1 MLFDLEVVKILIREI
16 CELTGKTRREIEAM
30 LKSDDVIELNLTER

>member
-1 MLFDLEVVKILIREI
+1 MEVVKILIREI
-16 CELTGKTRREIEAM
+16 CELTGKTKREIEAM

>member
-1 MLFDLEVVKILIREI
+1 MLIQEI
-16 CELTGKTRREIEAM
+16 CELTGKTRGEIESM